1 MYVGSWG
8 GGQYF
13 KGLIDEFR
21 VYNYALDPAAVLTH
35 FNRQYDTFVIPE
47 PGSLALLSLGVL
59 GLALARRRGR
69 R

>member
-1 MYVGSWG
+1 MYIGSWG
-8 GGQYF
+8 DIQYF

-47 PGSLALLSLGVL
+47 PGSWLLLLLGAVL
-59 GLALARRRGR
+59 LGGCRRPR